1 MHFKLYKYRF
11 ELFLGS
17 LLFILFGSLIFPFG
31 TYEEIVI
38 PILYIINIF
47 IGILL
52 ISKEKKLTYIFW
64 GLLITSIVIFGDSFL
79 HKRIFE
85 KSEII
90 IRLIIYLIFYG
101 AVTIST
107 IKQIWATKTVDRKV
121 ILGLMCGYI
130 SLGLIAF
137 FIFITIET
145 ISPNSFTGLDT
156 ILIENTSPKKQE
168 SLLYYSFI
176 TLFTIGYGDISPL
189 TVIAQKATILTGLMG
204 QFYIVIVTAVVVG
217 KYISQLNSKKY
228 K

>member
-101 AVTIST
+101 AITIST

-137 FIFITIET
+137 LKWP
-145 ISPNSFTGLDT
+145 S
-156 ILIENTSPKKQE
+156 
-168 SLLYYSFI
+168 
-176 TLFTIGYGDISPL
+176 
-189 TVIAQKATILTGLMG
+189 
-204 QFYIVIVTAVVVG
+204 
-217 KYISQLNSKKY
+217 LNS
-228 K
+228 